1 MAGISDVGDP
11 ASVPPHCI
19 NFTSSSSSSV
29 SGGSSCSNKGAL
41 DDVLF
46 SLDTHPSRD
55 MIATGTITGNIS
67 MYINIANLY
76 NCSIVTLPL
85 DWGVLPIYYNNI
97 SVKKVP
103 EKYFNWAV
111 FLFSCSFMFVYVVL

>member
-29 SGGSSCSNKGAL
+29 SGGSSCLNKGAL

-55 MIATGTITGNIS
+55 MIAIGTITGSIS
-67 MYINIANLY
+67 MYVNIANLY

-85 DWGVLPIYYNNI
+85 DWGSYLYIIIILVL
-97 SVKKVP
+97 KKAP